1 MGGVK
6 VGKKKDNFGAEV
18 IEDPNKMA
26 LGSITFFDEE
36 KEEIFNLLGYF
47 DEEDIN
53 DTTTLRIAKNQKI
66 VGAKV

>member
-1 MGGVK
+1 
-6 VGKKKDNFGAEV
+6 
-18 IEDPNKMA
+18 MA
-26 LGSITFFDEE
+26 LGSITFFDQE